1 VPPSEEVAV
10 TDNVANCPDVR
21 FNETGCEEIVGAAA
35 LIFVVTETCEL
46 SAESSLLIVSP
57 TAVTETMYDVLS
69 AMDAYVEVVRVVDV
83 PLMPDFVPSSD
94 VPAAL

>member
-1 VPPSEEVAV
+1 MPPSEEAAV
-10 TDNVANCPDVR
+10 TDNIADCADVR
-21 FNETGCEEIVGAAA
+21 FNETGCEEIVGATA
-35 LIFVVTETCEL
+35 LIFVVTVTCKL

-69 AMDAYVEVVRVVDV
+69 VIDAYVEVVRVVDV
-83 PLMPDFVPSSD
+83 PLTPDFVPSTE